1 MIEVAYI
8 RGGDKTAPAIAEMAG
23 ARYGVRH
30 DYKPYAPVWMLDI
43 KWDKYDWQQYL
54 ALVQEYKP
62 VMALAPDYERLEQHD
77 TLLAQIDDLRPLVE
91 RVLVCPKWHGAVS
104 HIPMDCVIALSVPA
118 PTYAGFLP
126 DLRLLTGRKIHL
138 LGGKPEKQVELI
150 TKLNALGANVLSVD
164 GSYIAMKAGN
174 GQVFREGAWVQSRWR
189 MSADWQ
195 LCELSAQNYVKF
207 IQTAIGVKQLALSL

>member
-1 MIEVAYI
+1 MIEVIYV
-8 RGGDKTAPAIAEMAG
+8 RGGDKTAPNIAESAG
-23 ARYGVRH
+23 MQYGIRH

-43 KWDKYDWQQYL
+43 KWDDYDWQHYL
-54 ALVQEYKP
+54 SLIRDYQP
-62 VMALAPDYERLEQHD
+62 VMALVPDYERPEQRD
-77 TLLAQIDDLRPLVE
+77 TLLAQIDELRPLVE
-91 RVLVCPKWHGAVS
+91 RVLVCPKWHGAVA
-104 HIPMDCVIALSVPA
+104 HIPEDCVIALSVPA
-118 PTYAGFLP
+118 PSYAGFLP
-126 DLRLLTGRKIHL
+126 DLRTLVNRKIHL
-138 LGGKPEKQVELI
+138 LGGKPALQVELI

-207 IQTAIGVKQLALSL
+207 IQTAIGVKQPLLGL